1 MRQLTGHEASFLY
14 SDTTH
19 SNSNVTI
26 LQIYDQSTAPGGKVR
41 FKSVLAHVESR
52 LDRSPIF
59 RSKVMRMPLEL
70 TYPYWIEDENFDL
83 EYHVRHIALP
93 KPGNWRQFCI
103 QASRIHARPLDL
115 NRPLWEIYVMEGLDS
130 FVDLPPGSFA
140 LLIKIHHAAIDL
152 EQGGDISHLLQDLSP
167 LKPEPEPPKPWF
179 PKASPGKMKLLW
191 QGVQMMACQPFR
203 MAPPIQRAFVK
214 LAPMAVNF
222 VRDMLADPAVMTTT
236 RFNSVVSTYRVFDT
250 RRFRLDQ
257 FKQIRGLVP
266 GSTVNDVAIA
276 VCAGALRG
284 YLEEKNELPSGSLTA
299 VAPVYLRGGDTAS
312 GSSRKVSWVR
322 VTLGTDVEDP
332 VERLRKIHQQTRAS
346 TVIAKAIRADEL
358 TDVARHA
365 PVATLALASKIL
377 AKAATDMGTH
387 MPMANCTLTNVPGS
401 SKPLYLLGARM
412 TYFSAIMPISDGMGL
427 VLAITS
433 YDGWLVI
440 SPTSCRY
447 LMPDP
452 EVFSQYLRDSFQAY
466 LALAETRAPVAKI
479 KAPAA
484 KAKASA
490 AKIKVPAAK
499 VKAAAPRASA
509 AGKPAPVAR
518 PARKAS
524 TAPRPAQAGRP
535 RSKAPSD

>member
-26 LQIYDQSTAPGGKVR
+26 IQIYDQSTAPGGKVR

-59 RSKVMRMPLEL
+59 RSKVMGMPLDL

-130 FVDLPPGSFA
+130 FVDLPAGSFA

-152 EQGGDISHLLQDLSP
+152 ERGGDISHLLQDLSP
-167 LKPEPEPPKPWF
+167 VPPEPEPPKPWF
-179 PKASPGKMKLLW
+179 PRSSPGKMKLLW
-191 QGVQMMACQPFR
+191 QGAKMMARQPFR
-203 MAPPIQRAFVK
+203 MSPPVRRALVK

-222 VRDMLADPAVMTTT
+222 VKDILSDTAAMTTT

-257 FKQIRGLVP
+257 FKVIRGLVP
-266 GSTVNDVAIA
+266 GSTVNDAAIA
-276 VCAGALRG
+276 VCAGALRR

-299 VAPVYLRGGDTAS
+299 VAPVYLRDLESPSKAG
-312 GSSRKVSWVR
+312 RKVSWVR
-322 VTLGTDVEDP
+322 VVLGTNVADP
-332 VERLRKIHQQTRAS
+332 IERLRNIHQQTRSSA
-346 TVIAKAIRADEL
+346 VIARAIRADEL
-358 TDVARHA
+358 TDVAQHA
-365 PVATLALASKIL
+365 PAATLALASKIL
-377 AKAATDMGTH
+377 AKAATDMGTR

-452 EVFSQYLRDSFQAY
+452 EVFSQYLRDSFQEY
-466 LALAETRAPVAKI
+466 LALAEIKSEKALSGKFKEPKVRVKASVKTPI
-479 KAPAA
+479 KAAQR
-484 KAKASA
+484 
-490 AKIKVPAAK
+490 
-499 VKAAAPRASA
+499 RASTTD
-509 AGKPAPVAR
+509 KPARAAR
-518 PARKAS
+518 PVQTAS
-524 TAPRPAQAGRP
+524 SAPRPARAGRP
-535 RSKAPSD
+535 RSRAPSD